1 MVGMIVHLVTSIHV
15 FAPGSRDTQR
25 RAGPETRARA
35 GWRSRTASQPL
46 SRPFVWVAALTAL
59 AALGLAVTPA
69 SARLP
74 SGGQVPATNAA
85 PVQPGMGG
93 MEGINTLTPCLPW
106 EVVSSPNVG
115 TLDNHLRGVAVVS
128 ANDVWAVGDYT
139 NGAGHQ

>member
-1 MVGMIVHLVTSIHV
+1 A
-15 FAPGSRDTQR
+15 F
-25 RAGPETRARA
+25 
-35 GWRSRTASQPL
+35 
-46 SRPFVWVAALTAL
+46 
-59 AALGLAVTPA
+59 TPA

-115 TLDNHLRGVAVVS
+115 TSDNQLRGVAAVS
-128 ANDVWAVGDYT
+128 ANDVWAVGDYS
-139 NGAGHQ
+139 NGTGHQQTLVEHWNGTAWSVVPSPNVGTGHNVLNGVAAVSANDVWAVGTYETFPN